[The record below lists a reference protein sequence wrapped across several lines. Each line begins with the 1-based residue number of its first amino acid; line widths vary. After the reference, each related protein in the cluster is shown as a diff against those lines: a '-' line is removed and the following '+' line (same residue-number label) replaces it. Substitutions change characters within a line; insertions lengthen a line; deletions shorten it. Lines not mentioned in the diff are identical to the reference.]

1 MNKQDILNYV
11 KGYYRTFRQTKNGL
25 FIYSGVYKKPT
36 SWNKTGEV
44 YTYISGEDIGT
55 NYSEED
61 INYLKEGLNS
71 YIEEVKMFGGIENE

>member
-1 MNKQDILNYV
+1 MKKEDILNYV

-36 SWNKTGEV
+36 NWNKTGEV
-44 YTYISGEDIGT
+44 YTYISGEDIGV
-55 NYSEED
+55 NYSKED
-61 INYLKEGLNS
+61 QDYLKEGLNY

>member
-36 SWNKTGEV
+36 SWNKTGEI
-44 YTYISGEDIGT
+44 YTYISGEDIGV
-55 NYSEED
+55 
-61 INYLKEGLNS
+61 NYLKEGLNY
-71 YIEEVKMFGGIENE
+71 YIEEVKMFKELKNKF

>member
-36 SWNKTGEV
+36 SWNKTGEI
-44 YTYISGEDIGT
+44 YTYISGEDIGV
-55 NYSEED
+55 NYSKED
-61 INYLKEGLNS
+61 QDYLKEGLNS
-71 YIEEVKMFGGIENE
+71 YIEEVKMFGGMQ